1 MTIAVAGGYVLEVM
15 VKIVIVLAVL
25 IACELLIIIFAAAGV
40 YGFSRDRVIKII
52 TGAAQVVAP
61 YS

>member
-25 IACELLIIIFAAAGV
+25 IVCELLIVIFAAAGV
-40 YGFSRDRVIKII
+40 YEFSRDRVMII
-52 TGAAQVVAP
+52 SMSSAQLMAP
-61 YS
+61 FS